1 MLQTVRQAF
10 GLVDASNRPWIVA
23 HVAGCVVGSLLDAT
37 GLALVFAFFQVVL
50 SPEDLGGIGPLVVLR
65 AAIGQPSAPTF
76 VFVLG
81 VGIVGVFVLR
91 AAALLGI
98 QWIGLAFR
106 RRLQFRLMG
115 ELFRSYLAQP
125 MPWHFANGSP
135 RMINNLGLNV
145 PHVCLHI
152 VVGSLEI
159 LGGAIT
165 FAILTGTMMW
175 LRPVETVVAIVCIAA
190 FATIFLTALRARMLA
205 WAQAQ
210 TAASQGQWAAITEP
224 LRGIR
229 IVKIHA
235 LEEFFARR
243 LDRNA
248 SILLGVTI
256 RQSMA
261 RQIPYHLL
269 QVALVAGVILSVSA
283 AFAAGADAARFIPT
297 MLLFTGA
304 ALRLIPVVLA
314 IMNDLQQLRSS
325 EPALAQVR
333 ADMLVRPAAAKTQAA
348 ADAAA
353 AAPPAFRSLEL
364 DNVGFAYAPEAPR
377 VLHDINLRLQSG
389 DQIALTGPSG
399 AGKSTLVEI
408 LLGLLAPSGGSVRL
422 DGAVVDSVPRELFS
436 YVPQDSFL
444 VHDSFAR
451 NIALGDAPI
460 DLARLR
466 EAIADAS
473 LTGVVERL
481 PQGIDTLVP
490 EGGSG
495 FSGGERQRIGIARAL
510 YRQSPIVIMDEPTSA
525 LDAMTEADVSAT
537 LARLKGRRTV
547 VLIAH
552 RLSTVRS
559 FERILFMESGR
570 VLAQGDFKTL
580 NLQQSRF
587 RAMVDLLSMDMDK
600 TAL

>member
-1 MLQTVRQAF
+1 
-10 GLVDASNRPWIVA
+10 
-23 HVAGCVVGSLLDAT
+23 
-37 GLALVFAFFQVVL
+37 
-50 SPEDLGGIGPLVVLR
+50 
-65 AAIGQPSAPTF
+65 

-115 ELFRSYLAQP
+115 QLFRSYLAQP
-125 MPWHFANGSP
+125 MAWHFANGSP

-145 PHVCLHI
+145 PHVSLHI

-248 SILLGVTI
+248 NILLGVTI

-283 AFAAGADAARFIPT
+283 AFAAGADAAQFIPT

-325 EPALAQVR
+325 EPALAQIR
-333 ADMLVRPAAAKTQAA
+333 ADILALPTAAKAH
-348 ADAAA
+348 AAA
-353 AAPPAFRSLEL
+353 AAAAPAFRSLEL
-364 DNVGFAYAPEAPR
+364 DAVGFAYAPEAPR
-377 VLHDINLRLQSG
+377 VLHDIYLRLQSG

-408 LLGLLAPSGGSVRL
+408 LLGLLAPSTGSVRL
-422 DGAVVDSVPRELFS
+422 DGTAVGSVPRELFS

-473 LTGVVERL
+473 LNGVVERL
-481 PQGIDTLVP
+481 PQGIDTIVP

-510 YRQSPIVIMDEPTSA
+510 YRQSPIVVMDEPTSA

-580 NLQQSRF
+580 YLQQSRF

>member
-1 MLQTVRQAF
+1 
-10 GLVDASNRPWIVA
+10 LVA
-23 HVAGCVVGSLLDAT
+23 
-37 GLALVFAFFQVVL
+37 
-50 SPEDLGGIGPLVVLR
+50 LR
-65 AAIGQPSAPTF
+65 AALGQPSAASF
-76 VFVLG
+76 VFALG
-81 VGIVGVFVLR
+81 LGIVGIFVLR

-115 ELFRSYLAQP
+115 RLFRSYLAQP
-125 MPWHFANGSP
+125 MAWHFANGSP

-175 LRPVETVVAIVCIAA
+175 LRPVETVVAILCIAA

-248 SILLGVTI
+248 NILLGVTI

-261 RQIPYHLL
+261 RQVPYHLL

-283 AFAAGADAARFIPT
+283 AFAAGADAAKFIPT

-325 EPALAQVR
+325 EPALAQIR
-333 ADMLVRPAAAKTQAA
+333 ADMLARPPASKTQTAAAV
-348 ADAAA
+348 
-353 AAPPAFRSLEL
+353 APSAFRSLEL

-377 VLHDINLRLQSG
+377 VLRDINLRLQSG

-408 LLGLLAPSGGSVRL
+408 LLGLLAPSAGSVRL
-422 DGAVVDSVPRELFS
+422 DGAAVDSVPRELFS

-481 PQGIDTLVP
+481 PQGIDTVVA

-510 YRQSPIVIMDEPTSA
+510 YRQSPIVVMDEPTSA

-580 NLQQSRF
+580 YLQQSRF

>member
-50 SPEDLGGIGPLVVLR
+50 SSEDMGGIGPLIALR
-65 AAIGQPSAPTF
+65 AALGQPSASTF

-125 MPWHFANGSP
+125 MSWHFANGSP

-205 WAQAQ
+205 WAHAQA
-210 TAASQGQWAAITEP
+210 AASQGQWAAITEP

-283 AFAAGADAARFIPT
+283 AFAAGADAAKFIPT

-325 EPALAQVR
+325 EPALAQIR
-333 ADMLVRPAAAKTQAA
+333 ADMLARPPASKTQT
-348 ADAAA
+348 AAA
-353 AAPPAFRSLEL
+353 AAPSAFRSLEL

-377 VLHDINLRLQSG
+377 VLRDINLRLQSG

-408 LLGLLAPSGGSVRL
+408 LLGLLAPSAGSVRL
-422 DGAVVDSVPRELFS
+422 DGAAVDSVPRELFS

-481 PQGIDTLVP
+481 PQGIDTVVA

-510 YRQSPIVIMDEPTSA
+510 YRQSPIVVMDEPTSA

-580 NLQQSRF
+580 YLQQSRF